1 VIPARSVRSLGAV
14 VLAAGL
20 GTRMR
25 SARAKVLHELGG
37 WPLVR
42 YPLAALA
49 PLGPSRVIVV
59 VGHQADEVRAVV
71 LASGLPVDTVLQAEQ
86 RGTGHAVQCAV
97 PALAALDG
105 DVLLL
110 YGDVPLVTTATLRRL
125 VETHRREDA
134 DLTLVTMRFADPT
147 GYGRI
152 LRDAAG
158 RVRGIVEHRDA
169 TPAEREIKEVN
180 PGLYCVRASVLFPLL
195 RELRTDNA
203 QGELYLTDVV
213 GLAAAAARPIASV
226 ELERPDELAGI
237 NTRAEL
243 AQMETLLRDEL
254 TRRWMDAGVTF
265 EDPATAYVG
274 PEVEIGRDT
283 VIGPNVVL
291 RGKTRIGAGCRIDG
305 TAFLVDTTLGNRV
318 HVRFSCVAEGA
329 IVGDDAIVGPF
340 ARLRPGT
347 ELGPRVHVGNFVETK
362 KAKLGAGTKAN
373 HLTYLGDCDIGPDT
387 NVGAG
392 TITCNYDGSTGK
404 KSKTTIGA
412 RVQIGSDTQ
421 LVAPV
426 TVHDDAYIAAGT
438 TVTRDVPAGAL
449 VATRIPP
456 RVVEGWVAR
465 RRGSGKGDAK
475 RVAGGPGGAVPS
487 ARQRIDIGA
496 KTAPPE
502 PPAARS
508 DATTSKP
515 KVRLIKPTKSSK
527 PARRRR

>member
-1 VIPARSVRSLGAV
+1 MFRKALRGAIGCKPMGHMIPATAVRPLAAI

-25 SARAKVLHELGG
+25 SVRAKVLHELGG
-37 WPLVR
+37 RPLVR

-49 PLGPSRVIVV
+49 GLGPARVVVV
-59 VGHQADEVRAVV
+59 VGHQAEEVRDAV
-71 LASGLPVDTVLQAEQ
+71 LASGLPVETVVQAEQ
-86 RGTGHAVQCAV
+86 HGTGHAAQCAV
-97 PALAALDG
+97 PALGEFDG

-125 VETHRREDA
+125 VETHRAANA
-134 DLTLVTMRFADPT
+134 DLTLLTMRFEDPS

-152 LRDAAG
+152 VRDDAG

-169 TPAEREIKEVN
+169 TPAERAITEVN
-180 PGLYCVRASVLFPLL
+180 PGLYCVRAALLVPLL
-195 RELRTDNA
+195 AELRADNA

-213 GLAAAAARPIASV
+213 GLAAQAGRIIASV
-226 ELERPDELAGI
+226 ELERPEEVAGI

-243 AQMETLLRDEL
+243 AHMEALLRDDV

-274 PEVEIGRDT
+274 PDVEIGRDT
-283 VIGPNVVL
+283 VIGPNVIL
-291 RGKTRIGAGCRIDG
+291 RGTTRIGEGCRIDG

-318 HVRFSCVAEGA
+318 HVLFACVSDGA
-329 IVGDDAIVGPF
+329 VVGDDAIVGPF
-340 ARLRPGT
+340 ARMRPGT
-347 ELGPRVHVGNFVETK
+347 ELGPRVHIGNFVETK
-362 KAKLGAGTKAN
+362 KATLGAGTKAN
-373 HLTYLGDCDIGPDT
+373 HLTYLGDCEIGPDT

-404 KSKTTIGA
+404 KSKTVIGA

-426 TVHDDAYIAAGT
+426 TVHDDAYVGAGT

-449 VATRIPP
+449 VVTRTPP
-456 RVVEGWVAR
+456 RVFEGWVGR
-465 RRGSGKGDAK
+465 RRALAKTPPASAPVVEAK
-475 RVAGGPGGAVPS
+475 RRAV
-487 ARQRIDIGA
+487 
-496 KTAPPE
+496 K
-502 PPAARS
+502 
-508 DATTSKP
+508 
-515 KVRLIKPTKSSK
+515 
-527 PARRRR
+527 RRRKITKARAGRTRRKR